1 MKSIDFKSQLNEAQ
15 YEVVTSGYGPH
26 LVLAGAGSG
35 KTRTLVYRVAWLI
48 SQGVRP
54 DKILLLTFTNKAA
67 NEMMTRVKE
76 LLGFS
81 ETQKLPLWGGTFHS
95 VANRLI
101 RMFGKEIGIKPNFT
115 ILDAEDSRSLIKNI
129 AKQFL
134 AGLSE
139 KHRPSPAILQETISF
154 AINSGLEIAESLEIK
169 FSEWQSL
176 QTEFEKIA
184 AEYQKQKKAS
194 NLLDF
199 DDLLTFCKNLTEHPL
214 VGPRLQNMW
223 EYILVDEYQDT
234 NTLQAQ
240 IIYNLSQKHQNILV
254 VGDDAQSIYSFRA
267 ADIQN
272 ILDFPKIF
280 PNCKM
285 HKLETNYRSTPEIL
299 NLANQVIAQNIKQF
313 PKNLKALKDNFI
325 RPEIAA
331 VRTTLEEAWY
341 IANLIGQF
349 LSQGYEHQQIA
360 VLFRASHHSQS
371 LEMELNRR
379 GIKYEMRGGLKF
391 FERAHVKDVVA
402 WLKILSNHQDMVSWT
417 RVLELYEGIGPQTA
431 AKIFNKIS
439 QADNISKLPKIDLS
453 DRAQKS
459 WREIS
464 DVLEKLDRHKKDNIG
479 QLIDI
484 ILENYHDF
492 LKSKFTDYRSRQADL
507 EQLAAFAASYDSLD
521 IFLAEVALQ
530 TSATEANGREN
541 KSDNVILSTIHQA
554 KGLEWPVVFVMNL
567 TDQAFPHP
575 LAVTEAEQEEERRL
589 FYVAITRA
597 MQYLYLVYPLTQFKY
612 DGYKTLRPSI
622 FVSQVDSALL
632 QYNDL
637 ARSTIS
643 AAEDGV
649 EYVADGDFLPKV
661 DDW

>member
-1 MKSIDFKSQLNEAQ
+1 MTLINFQKELNEAQ
-15 YEVVTSGYGPH
+15 YNVVTSGKGPH

-48 SQGVRP
+48 SQGVSP
-54 DKILLLTFTNKAA
+54 DRILLLTFTNKAA
-67 NEMMTRVKE
+67 NEMMFRVKSI
-76 LLGFS
+76 LGFS
-81 ETQKLPLWGGTFHS
+81 ESQKLPLWGGTFHS

-101 RMFGKEIGIKPNFT
+101 RMYGKEIGIKPNFT
-115 ILDAEDSRSLIKNI
+115 ILDAEDSRALIKNV
-129 AKQFL
+129 AKQYL
-134 AGLSE
+134 SGLSE

-154 AINSGLEIAESLEIK
+154 AINSGIEIAESLEIK
-169 FSEWQSL
+169 FSEWQGL
-176 QTEFEKIA
+176 QTEFEKITTS
-184 AEYQKQKKAS
+184 YQKQKRDS

-199 DDLLTFCKNLTEHPL
+199 DDLLVFWKMLTEHPKI
-214 VGPRLQNMW
+214 GQKLQKMW

-240 IIYNLSQKHQNILV
+240 IIYNLSRVHQNILV

-280 PNCKM
+280 SGCRV

-299 NLANQVIAQNIKQF
+299 NLANQVIAQNLKQF

-341 IANLIGQF
+341 IAGLIGQF
-349 LSQGYEHQQIA
+349 LSQGYEHHQIA
-360 VLFRASHHSQS
+360 VLFRASHHSQA

-402 WLKILSNHQDMVSWT
+402 WLKILSNYQDIVSWT
-417 RVLELYEGIGPQTA
+417 RILELYEGIGPQTA

-439 QADNISKLPKIDLS
+439 QADNLAKLPKIDLS
-453 DRAQKS
+453 DRAKKS
-459 WREIS
+459 YAEIS
-464 DVLEKLDRHKKDNIG
+464 QILDKLYRHKKNNIG

-492 LKSKFTDYRSRQADL
+492 LKSKYTDYRSRQEDL
-507 EQLAAFAASYDSLD
+507 DQLASFATTYDNLD
-521 IFLAEVALQ
+521 VFLAEVALQ
-530 TSATEANGREN
+530 TSTTEAQESDS
-541 KSDNVILSTIHQA
+541 KADNVILSTIHQA

-575 LAVTEAEQEEERRL
+575 LAVTEDEQEEERRL

-612 DGYKTLRPSI
+612 DGYRTLKPSI

-643 AAEDGV
+643 SAEDNI
-649 EYVADGDFLPKV
+649 EYIADGDFLPKV